1 MGNGNSSAV
10 GLERASGRTG
20 LGDLPESCVAGILL
34 RLDPPEIC
42 RLARL
47 CHTFRAAASS
57 DVVWETKLPGN
68 YMYLLGKA
76 LGEDNSDGQKLSKK
90 QIFAL
95 LCRRNP
101 FNGAY
106 MEFCLEKSRCL
117 ICMSIS
123 SKAMSITGID
133 DRRYWNF
140 IPTAESR
147 FHMVAY
153 LHQIWWLEVRGEVE
167 FCFPEGIYSLFF
179 RLHLGRAIRRLGRR
193 VCSPEHIH
201 GWDKKPVRFQ
211 LSTSDGQLAQSKCY
225 LDEPGSW
232 LHYHV
237 GDFAIRSSSAPI
249 KIKFSMIQIDCTHTK
264 GGLCVDSVSIW
275 PKGFRPA
282 IASYHLF

>member
-1 MGNGNSSAV
+1 MGAGNSSAA
-10 GLERASGRTG
+10 GLERASCRTG
-20 LGDLPESCVAGILL
+20 LGDLPESCVAGILE

-76 LGEDNSDGQKLSKK
+76 LGEGSSDGQKLSKK

-123 SKAMSITGID
+123 SKALSITGID

-147 FHMVAY
+147 
-153 LHQIWWLEVRGEVE
+153 
-167 FCFPEGIYSLFF
+167 
-179 RLHLGRAIRRLGRR
+179 
-193 VCSPEHIH
+193 
-201 GWDKKPVRFQ
+201 
-211 LSTSDGQLAQSKCY
+211 
-225 LDEPGSW
+225 
-232 LHYHV
+232 
-237 GDFAIRSSSAPI
+237 
-249 KIKFSMIQIDCTHTK
+249 
-264 GGLCVDSVSIW
+264 
-275 PKGFRPA
+275 
-282 IASYHLF
+282 